1 MVGPWKFYIDS
12 PQKRAIDECLGSFD
26 EGGGIGY
33 GAIAGVARVG
43 DGLGGGEGYTSGERG
58 SGWGDGP
65 SDGAGD
71 GMGYGWG
78 YCDDFG
84 DGRSST
90 KW

>member
-26 EGGGIGY
+26 EGGGIGN
-33 GAIAGVARVG
+33 GRAQPGFG

-65 SDGAGD
+65 GDGAGD